1 MYNNNGHDYDDYSKG
16 SASSIKNL
24 GFQRTSL
31 EKSQNIIITTS
42 HRYFKKR
49 LEVLMRPFVSKV
61 TTVDLLIADVYQ
73 SQNCRGD
80 SNHQS

>member
-1 MYNNNGHDYDDYSKG
+1 MMIIPKEVHHPSKTLDFKEHRK
-16 SASSIKNL
+16 SLKILLSLLLIAKN
-24 GFQRTSL
+24 
-31 EKSQNIIITTS
+31 
-42 HRYFKKR
+42 FKKR

>member
-1 MYNNNGHDYDDYSKG
+1 MMIIPKEVHHPSKTLD
-16 SASSIKNL
+16 SSKEDLENDFTL
-24 GFQRTSL
+24 LVLLSL
-31 EKSQNIIITTS
+31 LLIRILC
-42 HRYFKKR
+42 FKKR